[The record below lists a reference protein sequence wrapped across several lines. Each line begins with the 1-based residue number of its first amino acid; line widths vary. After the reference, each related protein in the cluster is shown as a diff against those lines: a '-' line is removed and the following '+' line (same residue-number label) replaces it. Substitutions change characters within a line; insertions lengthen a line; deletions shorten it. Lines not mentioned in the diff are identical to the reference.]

1 MNWNEYSKLALR
13 TESIPY
19 NVYSKVPVPNDN
31 FDRAKERQ
39 ITAATY
45 EKATRLLHAAM
56 GLVTETDELE
66 DYRDKVNLIEEIGDC
81 FWYLPI
87 ITDVIPEFNIR
98 PLLAGRLA
106 SGSPE
111 YNLRACRRYAAE
123 LIDLIGKRHI
133 FYGKELDLTKVISA
147 AESYTY
153 YLVRYCTVMK
163 IDLEHTW
170 EANIK
175 KLEKR
180 YPDLRFNGEHA
191 VNRNVVNELSHIEE
205 AVDMESKDQA
215 YTEDPIDP
223 ADLVKSYWSLLK
235 KGIYTDLMYDADP
248 DKVAVAVLEYLNCT
262 ENYARYVLG
271 EEFERC
277 RFTIVHDGDKQIL
290 TAVPLKFKEADED
303 KADAKAIE
311 ERSSLPTYEVALDGQ
326 GILEVTAKG
335 FNSILRNDFTPN
347 EIERIAMGLS
357 FELGNKF
364 KAAGMDVLAT
374 AMGSVYREYSA
385 RGDKLVDNTVY
396 GLYEMMGYP
405 KTIEGILAIA
415 NSILRKPKDA
425 SDNSSAG

>member
-13 TESIPY
+13 TESIPNNAY
-19 NVYSKVPVPNDN
+19 GMLLNTDLVPDTQSVK
-31 FDRAKERQ
+31 FK
-39 ITAATY
+39 I
-45 EKATRLLHAAM
+45 ATRLLHAAM
-56 GLVTETDELE
+56 GLVTETQEIE
-66 DYRDKVNLIEEIGDC
+66 TYKDKVNLIEEAGDC

-87 ITDVIPEFNIR
+87 FEAIYPEIKIQSGFTSFKKLTKIDMDR
-98 PLLAGRLA
+98 EVAECPPLIGMREAA
-106 SGSPE
+106 A
-111 YNLRACRRYAAE
+111 NL
-123 LIDLIGKRHI
+123 LDKIGKRHI
-133 FYGKELDLTKVISA
+133 FYGKSLNGREIVELVRDYVIS
-147 AESYTY
+147 
-153 YLVRYCTVMK
+153 LWHLCR
-163 IDLEHTW
+163 IHNLQLEDIW

-180 YPDLRFNGEHA
+180 YPDLRFNGDHA
-191 VNRNVVNELSHIEE
+191 VNRNVANELAHIEQS
-205 AVDMESKDQA
+205 VDMESKDQA
-215 YTEDPIDP
+215 YAEDPIDP

-235 KGIYTDLMYDADP
+235 KGISTDLIYDADP

-290 TAVPLKFKEADED
+290 TAVPLKFKEAD
-303 KADAKAIE
+303 AKAIE
-311 ERSSLPTYEVALDGQ
+311 ARSSYPTYEVALDGQ
-326 GILEVTAKG
+326 GIMEVTAKG

-364 KAAGMDVLAT
+364 KAAGMDILAT
-374 AMGSVYREYSA
+374 AMGGVYREYSG
-385 RGDKLVDNTVY
+385 RGDKLADNTVF
-396 GLYEMMGYP
+396 GMYEMMGYP

>member
-1 MNWNEYSKLALR
+1 MNWTEYSKLALR
-13 TESIPY
+13 TESIPINTY
-19 NVYSKVPVPNDN
+19 G
-31 FDRAKERQ
+31 A
-39 ITAATY
+39 ITLGKSNQEEPC

-56 GLVTETDELE
+56 GLVTETQEIE
-66 DYRDKVNLIEEIGDC
+66 TYRDKVNLIEEIGDC
-81 FWYLPI
+81 FWYIPI
-87 ITDVIPEFNIR
+87 IADVIPKFNIQ
-98 PLLAGRLA
+98 PVLAVRLA

-133 FYGKELDLTKVISA
+133 FYGKELDLTKVVSA

-153 YLVRYCTVMK
+153 YLVRYCTVMQ

-191 VNRNVVNELSHIEE
+191 VNRNVANELSHIEE

-215 YTEDPIDP
+215 YTEPTSVDDQIKLNWEILKTGIQT
-223 ADLVKSYWSLLK
+223 DLVYH
-235 KGIYTDLMYDADP
+235 ADP
-248 DKVAVAVLEYLNCT
+248 DKVAVAVLEYLNCS
-262 ENYARYVLG
+262 EDHARILLG

-311 ERSSLPTYEVALDGQ
+311 ERSAEPTYEVALDGQ

-364 KAAGMDVLAT
+364 KAAGMDILAT
-374 AMGSVYREYSA
+374 AMGGVYREYSG
-385 RGDKLVDNTVY
+385 RGDKLADNTVF
-396 GLYEMMGYP
+396 GMYEMMGYP
-405 KTIEGILAIA
+405 KTMEGILAIA